1 MELSDTIG
9 SIKQIINGS
18 ADSTLLHNN
27 ANKASER
34 IPVMRDMVAGEIS
47 KFLELNEMPEHVAK
61 AHISGDI
68 HFHDLDYTYFPMTNC
83 CLIELEG
90 MLRNGFK
97 MGNAEIESPKSI
109 STAVAVTAQI
119 VAQVASHQYGGQS
132 LNRFDEVMA
141 EYVRK
146 SYNKHHAFARRWL
159 KGDEASASVMAT
171 EMTTKEVNDA
181 IQALEYELNTLHTA
195 NGQTP
200 FVTIGFGL
208 GTSWEA
214 RLIQKAILDI
224 RLQGLGKHKRTA
236 VFPKLV
242 FTLREGVNMKAG
254 DVNYDIKQLAMRC
267 TATRMYPDYLSYDKV
282 VEVTGDFKAPMGCR
296 SFLSG
301 VPSGEVDGR
310 NNLGVVSINLPRIG
324 MLADGNMKDF
334 WELLKAT
341 TDTTFDALNYRVSK
355 LKGVKAKVAPILYCE
370 GAFGLRLDP
379 EEEVFPYFKDRS
391 SVSLGYIGL
400 HELALAMF
408 KDIPTDL
415 DGMPNINRPDINEFL
430 ESVLKYLRQRVDEKK
445 YETGLGYALY
455 ATPSE
460 SLCDRFCRLDA
471 AAFGVNSVTEKG
483 YYTNS
488 HHLDVNRQVSPTAK
502 FDYEKPFTKIASGGC
517 ISYVELPNMKGKI
530 NTLEFVIDY
539 AAQHIHY
546 FGINTPVDYCG
557 ECDYAGESIA
567 TENGFECPC
576 CGNHSETLQV
586 TRRVCGYLGA
596 PNARPFIEGKQNE
609 VISRVKHGHG

>member
-1 MELSDTIG
+1 MQLSDTIDN
-9 SIKQIINGS
+9 IKGIINGG
-18 ADSTLLHNN
+18 ADSTLLHSN
-27 ANKASER
+27 ANKSSER
-34 IPVMRDMVAGEIS
+34 IPVQRDMVAGEIS
-47 KFLELNEMPEHVAK
+47 KYLELQDMPSHVAD
-61 AHISGDI
+61 AHISGGI
-68 HFHDLDYTYFPMTNC
+68 HFHDLDYTAFAMSNC

-90 MLRNGFK
+90 MLRNGFR
-97 MGNAEIESPKSI
+97 MGNADIESPKSI
-109 STAVAVTAQI
+109 STAIAVTAQI

-146 SYNKHHAFARRWL
+146 SYNKHHAFARKWL

-171 EMTTKEVNDA
+171 EMVRKEVHDA

-208 GTSWEA
+208 GTSWES
-214 RLIQKAILDI
+214 RLIQEEILNV
-224 RLQGLGKHKRTA
+224 RLDGLGKHHRTA
-236 VFPKLV
+236 VFPKLI
-242 FTLREGVNMKAG
+242 FTLRDGVNMKSG
-254 DVNYDIKQLAMRC
+254 DVNYDIKKLAMRC
-267 TATRMYPDYLSYDKV
+267 TAKRMYPDYLSYDKV

-301 VPSGEVDGR
+301 IESGEIDGR

-324 MLADGNMKDF
+324 ILAKGDMEKFWEMLA
-334 WELLKAT
+334 AI
-341 TDTTFDALNYRVSK
+341 TDTAFDALEYRVSK

-370 GAFGLRLDP
+370 GAFGLRLSP
-379 EEEVFPYFKDRS
+379 EEEVFPHFKDRA

-408 KDIPTDL
+408 TSIQTDINGKPD
-415 DGMPNINRPDINEFL
+415 INSPEINEFL
-430 ESVLKYLRQRVDEKK
+430 ISVLTYLKKRVDEKK
-445 YETGLGYALY
+445 EETHLGYALY

-460 SLCDRFCRLDA
+460 SLCDRFCRIDA
-471 AAFGVNSVTEKG
+471 SRFGMSKVTEKG

-488 HHLDVNRQVSPTAK
+488 HHLDVNRQVSPTLK
-502 FDYEKPFTKIASGGC
+502 FDYEKPFTKIATGGC
-517 ISYVELPNMKGKI
+517 ISYVELPNMKGQMDA
-530 NTLEFVIDY
+530 LEFVINY
-539 AAQHIHY
+539 AAQHVHY

-557 ECDYAGESIA
+557 ECDYAGETVA

-586 TRRVCGYLGA
+586 TRRVCGYLGS
-596 PNARPFIEGKQNE
+596 PNSRPFIYGKQNE

>member
-1 MELSDTIG
+1 MELSDTLDN
-9 SIKQIINGS
+9 IKGIIDSS

-34 IPVMRDMVAGEIS
+34 IPVQRDMVAGEVS
-47 KFLELNEMPEHVAK
+47 KYLELQEMPKHVAS

-68 HFHDLDYTYFPMTNC
+68 HFHDLDYTAFAMTNC

-90 MLRNGFK
+90 MLSNGFK
-97 MGNAEIESPKSI
+97 MGNADIETPKSI

-141 EYVRK
+141 VYVRK
-146 SYNKHHAFARRWL
+146 SYNKHHAFARKWL

-171 EMTTKEVNDA
+171 EMVRKEAHDA

-208 GTSWEA
+208 GTDWES
-214 RLIQKAILDI
+214 RLIQEEILKVRMD
-224 RLQGLGKHKRTA
+224 GLGRYRRTA

-242 FTLREGVNMKAG
+242 FTLREGVNMQAG
-254 DVNYDIKQLAMRC
+254 DINYDIKQLAMRC
-267 TATRMYPDYLSYDKV
+267 TAKRMYPDYLSYDRV

-296 SFLSG
+296 SFLSATS
-301 VPSGEVDGR
+301 SGEVDGR
-310 NNLGVVSINLPRIG
+310 NNLGVVSINLPRVG
-324 MLADGNMKDF
+324 MLAEGNMEVF
-334 WELLKAT
+334 WGLLRAT
-341 TDTTFDALNYRVSK
+341 TDTAFDALEYRVSK
-355 LKGVKAKVAPILYCE
+355 LKGIKAKVAPILYCE
-370 GAFGLRLDP
+370 GAFGLRLEPD
-379 EEEVFPYFKDRS
+379 EYVFEHFKDRA

-400 HELALAMF
+400 HELAIAMF
-408 KDIPTDL
+408 DDIRPGF
-415 DGMPNINRPDINEFL
+415 DGQPDINTPEINEFL
-430 ESVLKYLRQRVDEKK
+430 IAVLTYLHQRTDEKK
-445 YETGLGYALY
+445 AETHLGYALY

-460 SLCDRFCRLDA
+460 SLCDRFCRLDSA
-471 AAFGVNSVTEKG
+471 TFGVNKVTDKG

-488 HHLDVNRQVSPTAK
+488 HHLDVNRQVSPTSK
-502 FDYEKPFTKIASGGC
+502 FDYEKPFTKIATGGC

-530 NTLEFVIDY
+530 DTLEFVINY
-539 AAQHIHY
+539 AAKHVHY

-557 ECDYAGESIA
+557 ECDYAGETIA

-576 CGNHSETLQV
+576 CGNHSGTLQV

-596 PNARPFIEGKQNE
+596 PNARPFISGKQNE